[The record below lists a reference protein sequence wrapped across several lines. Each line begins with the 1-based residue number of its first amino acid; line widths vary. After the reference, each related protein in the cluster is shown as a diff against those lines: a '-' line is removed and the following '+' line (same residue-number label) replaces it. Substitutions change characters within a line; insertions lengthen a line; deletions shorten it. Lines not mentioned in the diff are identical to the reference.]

1 MTKPLA
7 IFFTTI
13 LLITVVYF
21 SVPTDKN
28 STEPAVSS
36 NSGSKANV
44 DFDHLRTADPGTG
57 KIPYGAIMKAYRE
70 LKDRGYYKSGISN
83 FKTEEGADGWQQID
97 DFFPSLAVT
106 RIAFDPNNTQ
116 IFYFCTGEGWYN
128 ADAVRGAGVF
138 KSTDGGENWSQLTS
152 TDTTIFDYCQDLV
165 VHPVTS
171 DVYVATRSSG
181 LQRSTDGGETWQ
193 KVLAFGVGSVK
204 NSVCD
209 IELTADGGVFASIGI
224 FETDGI
230 YFSPTGDAG
239 TFVKQTTGLPTV
251 GYFRIDM
258 ATAPSNANVAYS
270 IYCSSTDYKVKGIY
284 RTNDM
289 GITWTELN
297 MPGGDDQLAASQA
310 WYDLSM
316 AVDPNNEDVVAVG
329 GLHIWRTRDGG
340 DTWQQLTMG
349 GLDSVLLR
357 YVHVDQHEVTFK
369 TSEEVYFGNDGGVWK
384 CDDFTS
390 ETPFIYNRN
399 DGYNVT
405 QFYSVALHPF
415 ENVQQLMGG
424 TQDNGTP
431 YAYNPGI
438 ADFKFVSGADGAF
451 TAFNK
456 FTPEIFYTATQL
468 KRLYRFNNGGFEP
481 PEAITNPNVEDHNV
495 LFINPFELDAS
506 DPEYLFQCSNKG
518 LWRFSNASTSDTSGW
533 AKAANINGVLSA
545 LGTSPAAPG
554 TVFIGRSSGVGDIFR
569 LPDAYNSDAT
579 AVPANADPLDIL
591 PDAGFTG
598 TIYCSSIVVDINDAN
613 HVIVTY
619 SNYNLNSVWESYN
632 ALSAEP
638 LWTSIEGDLPDMPV
652 YWSAIHPLFPE
663 IVYLATE
670 MGVFYSNVGV
680 DFPIWIPCSSFPVV
694 RTDMLRIRAND
705 LTIAAGTHGRGIWQA
720 QLDVAGLANDIN
732 WLERGPNN
740 VGGRTRTIMVDPNDV
755 SGKTIWAGSVAGGL
769 WKTTN
774 IDAVPVTYP
783 EPEPISIS
791 LFPNPVSDII
801 NITFNAGTNQLVIIE
816 LLDINGNKIDRIMN
830 QNLSGKQYII
840 HKLVPHLSSGIYF
853 ILLRIGVQQNVRKVI
868 VV

>member
-1 MTKPLA
+1 MAKPLP
-7 IFFTTI
+7 IFIVTA
-13 LLITVVYF
+13 LLIIGIYF
-21 SVPTDKN
+21 TGPINK
-28 STEPAVSS
+28 S
-36 NSGSKANV
+36 NQKVKVRESSGSKANV
-44 DFDHLRTADPGTG
+44 GFDLLRTADPYSG
-57 KIPYGAIMKAYRE
+57 KIPSGAIMKAFRE
-70 LKDRGYYKSGISN
+70 LKARGYYAGNSSN
-83 FKTEEGADGWQQID
+83 LKTDESSDGWQQID
-97 DFFPSLAVT
+97 DFFPSLSVT
-106 RIAFDPNNTQ
+106 RIAYDPNNTQ

-138 KSTDGGENWSQLTS
+138 KSTDGGETWAQLTS
-152 TDTTIFDYCQDLV
+152 TDTTVFDYCQDIV

-181 LQRSTDGGETWQ
+181 LQRSTDGGNTWQ

-209 IELTADGGVFASIGI
+209 IELTSDGGVFASIGI

-239 TFVKQTTGLPTV
+239 TFVKQTTGLPTT
-251 GYFRIDM
+251 GYFRVDL
-258 ATAPSNANVAYS
+258 ATAPSNADVAYS
-270 IYCSSTDYKVKGIY
+270 IYCNSTDYKVKGIY
-284 RTNDM
+284 RTNDK
-289 GITWTELN
+289 GATWTELN

-316 AVDPNNEDVVAVG
+316 AVDPNDENVVAVG

-340 DTWQQLTMG
+340 ENWQQLTMG

-357 YVHVDQHEVTFK
+357 YVHVDQHEITFK
-369 TSEEVYFGNDGGVWK
+369 TSDEVYFGNDGGIWK

-438 ADFKFVSGADGAF
+438 ADFKFVSGADGAL

-456 FTPEIFYTATQL
+456 FNPEIFYTATQL

-506 DPEYLFQCSNKG
+506 DPEYLYQCSNKG
-518 LWRFSNASTSDTSGW
+518 LWRFSGASTSDTSGW
-533 AKAANINGVLSA
+533 AKAANLAGVLSA
-545 LGTSPAAPG
+545 IGTSPAAPG

-579 AVPANADPLDIL
+579 SVPANADPLDLL

-613 HVIVTY
+613 HVVVTY
-619 SNYNLNSVWESYN
+619 SNYNLVSVWESFN
-632 ALSAEP
+632 ALAVEP
-638 LWTSIEGDLPDMPV
+638 LWSSIEGDLPDMPV
-652 YWSAIHPLFPE
+652 YWSAIHPLYQDV
-663 IVYLATE
+663 IYIATE
-670 MGVFYSNVGV
+670 MGVFYAKVNGSLTN
-680 DFPIWIPCSSFPVV
+680 WIPCSSFPIV
-694 RTDMLRIRAND
+694 RTDMLRIRTND

-720 QLDVAGLANDIN
+720 QLDPAGAANDIN

-740 VGGRTRTIMVDPNDV
+740 VGGRTRTIMVDPNDIT
-755 SGKTIWAGSVAGGL
+755 GKTIWAGSIAGGL

-774 IDAVPVTYP
+774 IDAVP
-783 EPEPISIS
+783 ISIPEVETKPF
-791 LFPNPVSDII
+791 LIFPNPASDEI
-801 NITFNAGTNQLVIIE
+801 NISFHAGVNELITIE
-816 LLDINGNKIDRIMN
+816 LLDINGNIIERIIN
-830 QNLSGKQYII
+830 KNLSGPQQII
-840 HKLVPHLSSGIYF
+840 HKLPPHLNKGIYF
-853 ILLRIGVQQNVRKVI
+853 VLLRIGKQQDVLKVI
-868 VV
+868 VG

>member
-1 MTKPLA
+1 MAKPLPILLA
-7 IFFTTI
+7 TL

-21 SVPTDKN
+21 STPTNKK
-28 STEPAVSS
+28 SGTETDSES
-36 NSGSKANV
+36 SGSKANV
-44 DFDHLRTADPGTG
+44 GFDLLRTADPNTG
-57 KIPYGAIMKAYRE
+57 KIPSGAIMKAYRE
-70 LKDRGYYKSGISN
+70 LKNRGFYNSN
-83 FKTEEGADGWQQID
+83 STHFKTEESEEGWQQID
-97 DFFPSLAVT
+97 DFFPSLSVT
-106 RIAFDPNNTQ
+106 RIAYDPNNTQ

-138 KSTDGGENWSQLTS
+138 KSIDGGETWAQLTS
-152 TDTTIFDYCQDLV
+152 TDTIIFDYCQDIV

-171 DVYVATRSSG
+171 DVYVGTRSSG
-181 LQRSTDGGETWQ
+181 LQRSTDGGATWE
-193 KVLAFGVGSVK
+193 KVLGFGVGSLK
-204 NSVCD
+204 NTICD

-230 YFSPTGDAG
+230 YFSPSGDAG
-239 TFVKQTTGLPTV
+239 TFVKQTTGLPGS

-270 IYCSSTDYKVKGIY
+270 IYCNSSDYKVKGIY
-284 RTNDM
+284 KTSDK
-289 GITWTELN
+289 GETWTEVN

-316 AVDPNNEDVVAVG
+316 AVDPNNENVVAVG

-340 DTWQQLTMG
+340 ENWQQLTMG

-357 YVHVDQHEVTFK
+357 YVHVDQHEITFK
-369 TSEEVYFGNDGGVWK
+369 TSDEVYFGNDGGIWK

-431 YAYNPGI
+431 YAYNAGI

-456 FTPEIFYTATQL
+456 SNPEIFYTATQL

-506 DPEYLFQCSNKG
+506 NPEYLFQCSNKG

-533 AKAANINGVLSA
+533 AKAANLNGVLSA
-545 LGTSPAAPG
+545 IGTSPAAPG
-554 TVFIGRSSGVGDIFR
+554 TLFVGRSSSVGDIFR
-569 LPDAYNSDAT
+569 LPDAYTSDAT
-579 AVPANADPLDIL
+579 SVPANADPLDLL

-598 TIYCSSIVVDINDAN
+598 TIYCSSIVVDENDAN
-613 HVIVTY
+613 HVVVTY
-619 SNYNLNSVWESYN
+619 SNYNLASVWESYN
-632 ALSAEP
+632 ALTSEP
-638 LWTSIEGDLPDMPV
+638 IWSNIEGDLPDMPV
-652 YWSAIHPLFPE
+652 YWSAIHPLNPE

-670 MGVFYSNVGV
+670 MGVFYANVNG
-680 DFPIWIPCSSFPVV
+680 DLTTWIPCSSFPVV

-705 LTIAAGTHGRGIWQA
+705 LTIAAATHGRGIWQA
-720 QLDVAGLANDIN
+720 QLDAAALANDIA

-755 SGKTIWAGSVAGGL
+755 TGKTIWAGSIAGGL

-774 IDAVPVTYP
+774 IDAVPVSFP
-783 EPEPISIS
+783 EVEINSFSI
-791 LFPNPVSDII
+791 FPNPATDQI
-801 NITFNAGTNQLVIIE
+801 NILFNAGNNQLVTIE
-816 LLDINGNKIDRIMN
+816 LLDINGNKIDRIVHKN
-830 QNLSGKQYII
+830 LTGQQKITHNLSPQFSK
-840 HKLVPHLSSGIYF
+840 GIYF
-853 ILLRIGVQQNVRKVI
+853 VLLRIGNHQNVLKVI
-868 VV
+868 VG